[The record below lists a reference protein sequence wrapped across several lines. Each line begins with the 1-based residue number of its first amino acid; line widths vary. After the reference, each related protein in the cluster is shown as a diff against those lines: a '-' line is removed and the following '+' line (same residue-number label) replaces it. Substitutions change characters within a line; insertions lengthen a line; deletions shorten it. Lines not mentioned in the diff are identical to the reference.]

1 MNKEKYTFCFVF
13 AMGVEAYPFL
23 KRVETR
29 RRWKVEQSTHREVFF
44 EGKKLLVVHSGI
56 GFDKALAASRSV
68 VGSPDSMLSV
78 GTCGALV
85 HDLKPG
91 DLLIA
96 SETILQD
103 NPNVRQ
109 KCDQSIVDAL
119 IQACSKAGFNYRV
132 APIVTAGKPVFARS
146 DREKLHQTYGAHAVD
161 MESHAIAIGAS
172 LIGSAF
178 GVIRV
183 VSDGIEAPPLPNRA
197 IIKNWR
203 KQLHK
208 IPENI
213 RPLIRWWKFLRTF
226 HSSIKRLDSP
236 LVELTR
242 IGVSP
247 TSKRSSCPNVGPQQ

>member
-29 RRWKVEQSTHREVFF
+29 RRWKVKHSTHREVFF
-44 EGKKLLVVHSGI
+44 EGKIHLVIRSGI
-56 GFDKALAASRSV
+56 GFDKALAASQSV

-96 SETILQD
+96 SETILKE
-103 NPNVRQ
+103 NPNIRQ
-109 KCDQSIVDAL
+109 KCDQSVVDAL
-119 IQACSKAGFNYRV
+119 MKACSKAGFCYRV

-146 DREKLHQTYGAHAVD
+146 DREKLHQTCGAHAVD

-172 LIGSAF
+172 SIGSAF

-183 VSDGIEAPPLPNRA
+183 VSDGIESPPLPNSA
-197 IIKNWR
+197 ILKNWR

-213 RPLIRWWKFLRTF
+213 RPLIIWWKFLRTF

-242 IGVSP
+242 IGINPAPGRSYSP
-247 TSKRSSCPNVGPQQ
+247 